1 MTAVMVEI
9 RPRTT
14 EADQPQEAKAGLP
27 TSIPDSDLIEIIAEM
42 DEFSEVMMCS
52 CSASDDNPY

>member
-9 RPRTT
+9 RPRLADADDEPELVENGPDEEEST
-14 EADQPQEAKAGLP
+14 EFIG
-27 TSIPDSDLIEIIAEM
+27 DLDKFMEHT
-42 DEFSEVMMCS
+42 MCS

>member
-9 RPRTT
+9 RPLVADDDEPEPTDDVPED
-14 EADQPQEAKAGLP
+14 EASPEF
-27 TSIPDSDLIEIIAEM
+27 ISDLDKYMEHT
-42 DEFSEVMMCS
+42 MCS

>member
-9 RPRTT
+9 RPRTDG
-14 EADQPQEAKAGLP
+14 ADQPETQKAGLP
-27 TSIPDSDLIEIIAEM
+27 TQIPDSDVIEIIGEM
-42 DEFSEVMMCS
+42 DKFAEHMMCS